1 MTARSFGFRQYVC
14 VYIYILCLASYF
26 SFAYTCVF
34 LTIKQARPKV
44 SPVHTYRLHH
54 VGYLFGATFQP
65 PVLCCLSRCLT
76 WKPWHLLWILGLL
89 RLPVSTAGA
98 QASCSCPGTPCSQP
112 WDRLVYFLWLAFHFF
127 RWWLAGPHAH
137 RPFTGHKNLKKKNHF
152 AKGPCFVW
160 KWNSFCV
167 CVCMC
172 LNWGLHVYF
181 FIPWTVLIILL
192 IASFMSGERGIE
204 K

>member
-137 RPFTGHKNLKKKNHF
+137 RPFTGHKNLKKKIILLKDHVLYENEIHS
-152 AKGPCFVW
+152 V
-160 KWNSFCV
+160 CV
-167 CVCMC
+167 CVCVWIEDFM
-172 LNWGLHVYF
+172 
-181 FIPWTVLIILL
+181 FIFLYHELY
-192 IASFMSGERGIE
+192 
-204 K
+204 